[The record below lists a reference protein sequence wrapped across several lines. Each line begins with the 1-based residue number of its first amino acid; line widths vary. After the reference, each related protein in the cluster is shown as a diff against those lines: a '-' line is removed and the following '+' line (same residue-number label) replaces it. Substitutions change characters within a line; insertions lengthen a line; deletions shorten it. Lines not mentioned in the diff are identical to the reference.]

1 MKTWFKRILIGLVV
15 LVVVAVV
22 GLAIFLLTFD
32 PNAYKYKLEELV
44 QQRYQ
49 RTLTIDGEIE
59 LSLFP
64 RIGLSVQGVSLS
76 EPNSSE
82 TFASIDSTRLAV
94 AVWPLL
100 SNSFV
105 VDHVAITGFKAR
117 VVRDKQGHFN
127 FSNLVG
133 GIAPVTAAPANP
145 AEALAGAAQSAV
157 QAIANG
163 NLPQPRNNMQID
175 IAGLDLKDGQVQLQD
190 AITGMAVAVTKINA
204 NTGRVTFNQ
213 PFDVRMTA
221 RVEGGNPRVDANL
234 TGQALLTLDPSAKR
248 YAAQKLDLRMD
259 GKLPGAEAKSLA
271 MRGNLAFNG
280 QKSALDIAG
289 LEVVFQGDVT
299 DPAARATNVDASVA
313 IPKLAIDPHK
323 SQLQIE
329 KLAIRAKGGVADGP
343 FEFAV
348 DAPALNISPAS
359 ATGEALTGR
368 VRISGLDASF
378 GLNGISG
385 NAGELDIKEAKLDS
399 TSKNGERIV
408 KLNFA
413 SPLSLNLL
421 QRSGGL
427 SGLRGDVNITDPGLP
442 KGSLQIPVIGSVTAD
457 LLKDQATSKI
467 NAVLEGGKFD
477 LSADITKLSDS
488 PKVSF
493 ALLVDTL
500 DLDKLV
506 PPAAATPA
514 QPAPKQPAE
523 AKKEDGKPAQ
533 PAAAPAPAPAPA
545 PAKPADD
552 TIDLSALIGP
562 SVNGTIKVG
571 KLVVRGLKADDVG
584 AAVKLDK
591 GKLDISSLTAGLYG
605 GKLAGTLSVDAA
617 QGNQLATKMSLAGIA
632 IEPFLMD
639 LARQNVLSGTGSLA
653 LDLKTAGANAYAM
666 KSGLGGTLQL
676 RLRDGAVKGINLTQ
690 TLRELKAAFKPESQN
705 ETVASDTSKQTAFSE
720 MDADLAFTK
729 GVAAVKR
736 LNVVSPLLRV
746 TQGEPATIDFVK
758 SELDLVA
765 RARVVNPA
773 ADPEGKELIDL
784 KDVTIPVHV
793 KGPFDKPT
801 YTVLWKDAIGG
812 ILQRSLENK
821 LREAVTGKGK
831 GGAAVDKALKGL
843 LGK

>member
-44 QQRYQ
+44 QERYH

-76 EPNSSE
+76 EVNSTE
-82 TFASIDSTRLAV
+82 TFASIQSTRLAV

-105 VDHVAITGFKAR
+105 VDHVAISGFKAR
-117 VVRDKQGHFN
+117 VVRGKDGQFN

-133 GIAPVTAAPANP
+133 GTAPVVATPANP
-145 AEALAGAAQSAV
+145 AEALAGAAQTAA
-157 QAIANG
+157 QALTSG
-163 NLPQPRNNMQID
+163 TLPPSRNNMQID
-175 IAGLDLKDGQVQLQD
+175 IAGLDLKDGEVLLQD
-190 AITGMAVAVTKINA
+190 EMSGMAVALTKINA

-213 PFDVRMTA
+213 PFDVRLTA
-221 RVEGGNPRVDANL
+221 RLEGGNPRIDANL

-280 QKSALDIAG
+280 QKSALDVAG

-313 IPKLAIDPHK
+313 MPKLSIDPHK

-329 KLAIRAKGGVADGP
+329 KLAVRAKGGVADGP

-348 DAPALNISPAS
+348 DAPALNISPTQ

-385 NAGELDIKEAKLDS
+385 NATELDIKEAKLDS
-399 TSKNGERIV
+399 TSKKGERVV
-408 KLNFA
+408 KLTFA

-421 QRSGGL
+421 QRRGGL
-427 SGLRGDVNITDPGLP
+427 AGLRGDVNITDPGLP
-442 KGSLQIPVIGSVTAD
+442 KGSLQIPVIGSLNVD
-457 LLKDQATSKI
+457 LLKDTASSKI

-477 LSADITKLSDS
+477 LTADIAKLSDA
-488 PKVSF
+488 PRVNF
-493 ALLVDTL
+493 ALAVDTL

-506 PPAAATPA
+506 PPAAAAAPAKPPADGKKDENKPA
-514 QPAPKQPAE
+514 QPAP
-523 AKKEDGKPAQ
+523 
-533 PAAAPAPAPAPA
+533 AAPV
-545 PAKPADD
+545 DD
-552 TIDLSALIGP
+552 TINLSALVGP
-562 SVNGTIKVG
+562 SVNGTLKVG
-571 KLVVRGLKADDVG
+571 KLVVRGLKADDV
-584 AAVKLDK
+584 AAALKLDR

-605 GKLAGTLSVDAA
+605 GKLAGALSLDAA

-632 IEPFLMD
+632 IEPLLMD
-639 LARQNVLSGTGSLA
+639 LAQRDVLSGTGSLA
-653 LDLKTAGANAYAM
+653 LDLKTAGANSYAM
-666 KSGLGGTLQL
+666 KSGLGGTLQV

-690 TLRELKAAFKPESQN
+690 TLRELKAALKPESQD
-705 ETVASDTSKQTAFSE
+705 ETVAADTSKQTAFSE

-729 GVAAVKR
+729 GVASVKR

-746 TQGEPATIDFVK
+746 TQGEPATIDFVR

-793 KGPFDKPT
+793 KGPFDKPS
-801 YTVLWKDAIGG
+801 YTLLWKDAVAG
-812 ILQRSLENK
+812 ILKRSLENK

>member
-44 QQRYQ
+44 HERYQ

-64 RIGLSVQGVSLS
+64 RIGLYVQGVSLS
-76 EPNSSE
+76 EPNSTD
-82 TFASIDSTRLAV
+82 TFASIESTRLAV

-105 VDHVAITGFKAR
+105 VDHVAISGLKAR
-117 VVRDKQGHFN
+117 VVRDKQGQFN

-133 GIAPVTAAPANP
+133 GTQPVTDAPSNP
-145 AEALAGAAQSAV
+145 AEALVGAAQTAA
-157 QAIANG
+157 QAITSG
-163 NLPQPRNNMQID
+163 NLPPTRNNMQID
-175 IAGLDLKDGQVQLQD
+175 IAGLDLKDGEVQLQD
-190 AITGMAVAVTKINA
+190 EITGMAVAVTRINA

-221 RVEGGNPRVDANL
+221 RVEGGYPRVDANL

-248 YAAQKLDLRMD
+248 YAAQRLDLRMD
-259 GKLPGAEAKSLA
+259 GKLPGAEAKSLV

-280 QKSALDIAG
+280 QKSALDVAG
-289 LEVVFQGDVT
+289 LELLFQGDVT
-299 DPAARATNVDASVA
+299 EPSAKATNVEASVA

-329 KLAIRAKGGVADGP
+329 KLAVRAKGGVADGP
-343 FEFAV
+343 FELAV

-399 TSKNGERIV
+399 TSKKGERVV

-421 QRSGGL
+421 MRSGAM
-427 SGLRGDVNITDPGLP
+427 SALRGDVNITDPGLP
-442 KGSLQIPVIGSVTAD
+442 KGSLQIPVIGSLTVD

-477 LSADITKLSDS
+477 LSADITKLTDT
-488 PKVSF
+488 PQMKF
-493 ALLVDTL
+493 ALVVDTL

-506 PPAAATPA
+506 PPVVAAPPKPPA
-514 QPAPKQPAE
+514 
-523 AKKEDGKPAQ
+523 DGKKDDSK
-533 PAAAPAPAPAPA
+533 PAPAPAPA
-545 PAKPADD
+545 APVDD
-552 TIDLSALIGP
+552 SINLSALVGP
-562 SVNGTIKVG
+562 SVNGTLKVG
-571 KLVVRGLKADDVG
+571 KLVVRGLKADEVS

-591 GKLDISSLTAGLYG
+591 GKLDISDLAAGLYG
-605 GKLAGTLSVDAA
+605 GKLAGALSVDAA
-617 QGNQLATKMSLAGIA
+617 QGNQIATKMTLAGIA
-632 IEPFLMD
+632 IEPLLVD
-639 LARQNVLSGTGSLA
+639 LAKRNVLSGTGNLT
-653 LDLKTAGANAYAM
+653 LDLKTGGANVYAM

-676 RLRDGAVKGINLTQ
+676 KLRDGAVKGIDLTQ
-690 TLRELKAAFKPESQN
+690 TLRDLKARFSPDAQN
-705 ETVASDTSKQTAFSE
+705 ETVAADTGKQTQFSE
-720 MDADLAFTK
+720 LDADFAIAK
-729 GVAAVKR
+729 GIATVKR
-736 LNVVSPLLRV
+736 LNFVSPLLRV
-746 TQGEPATIDFVK
+746 TQGDPASIDFVK

-765 RARVVNPA
+765 RARVINPA
-773 ADPEGKELIDL
+773 ANPDGKELIDL
-784 KDVTIPVHV
+784 KDVTIPVHF
-793 KGPFDKPT
+793 KGPFDNPS
-801 YTVLWKDAIGG
+801 YTLLWKDAIGG
-812 ILQRSLENK
+812 ILKRSLENK
-821 LREAVTGKGK
+821 LKEAVSGKGK
-831 GGAAVDKALKGL
+831 SGAAVDKALKGL

>member
-44 QQRYQ
+44 QERYH

-76 EPNSSE
+76 EVNSTE
-82 TFASIDSTRLAV
+82 TFASIESTRLAV

-105 VDHVAITGFKAR
+105 VDHVAISGFKAR
-117 VVRDKQGHFN
+117 VVRGKDGQFN
-127 FSNLVG
+127 FRNLVG
-133 GIAPVTAAPANP
+133 GTAPVVATPANP
-145 AEALAGAAQSAV
+145 AEALAGAAQTAA
-157 QAIANG
+157 QALTSG
-163 NLPQPRNNMQID
+163 TLPPSRNNMQID
-175 IAGLDLKDGQVQLQD
+175 IAGLDLKDGEVLLQD
-190 AITGMAVAVTKINA
+190 EMSGMAVAVTKINA

-213 PFDVRMTA
+213 PFDVRLTA
-221 RVEGGNPRVDANL
+221 RLEGGNPRIDANL
-234 TGQALLTLDPSAKR
+234 TGQALLTLDPSAQR

-280 QKSALDIAG
+280 QKSALDVAG
-289 LEVVFQGDVT
+289 LEVVFQGDIT

-313 IPKLAIDPHK
+313 MPKLSIDPHK

-329 KLAIRAKGGVADGP
+329 KLAVRAKGGVADGP

-348 DAPALNISPAS
+348 DAPALNISPAQ

-368 VRISGLDASF
+368 VRLSGLDASF

-385 NAGELDIKEAKLDS
+385 NATELDIKEAKLDS
-399 TSKNGERIV
+399 TSKKGERVV
-408 KLNFA
+408 KLTFA

-421 QRSGGL
+421 QRQGGL

-442 KGSLQIPVIGSVTAD
+442 KGNLQIPVIGSLNVD
-457 LLKDQATSKI
+457 LLKDTANSKI

-477 LSADITKLSDS
+477 LTADIAKLSDA
-488 PKVSF
+488 PQVNF
-493 ALLVDTL
+493 ALAVDTL

-506 PPAAATPA
+506 PPAAAAAAPAKPPADGKKDDSKPA
-514 QPAPKQPAE
+514 QPAP
-523 AKKEDGKPAQ
+523 
-533 PAAAPAPAPAPA
+533 AAPV
-545 PAKPADD
+545 DD
-552 TIDLSALIGP
+552 TINLSALVGP
-562 SVNGTIKVG
+562 SVNGTLKVG
-571 KLVVRGLKADDVG
+571 KLVVRGLKADDV
-584 AAVKLDK
+584 AAALKLDR

-605 GKLAGTLSVDAA
+605 GKLAGALSLDAA

-632 IEPFLMD
+632 IEPLLMD
-639 LARQNVLSGTGSLA
+639 LAQRNVLSGTGSLA
-653 LDLKTAGANAYAM
+653 LDLKTAGANPYAM

-676 RLRDGAVKGINLTQ
+676 RLRDGAVKGINLAQ
-690 TLRELKAAFKPESQN
+690 TLRELKAALKPESQD
-705 ETVASDTSKQTAFSE
+705 ETVAADTSKQTAFSE
-720 MDADLAFTK
+720 MEADLAFTK
-729 GVAAVKR
+729 GVASVKR

-746 TQGEPATIDFVK
+746 TQGEPAIIDFVK

-793 KGPFDKPT
+793 KGPFDKPS
-801 YTVLWKDAIGG
+801 YTLLWKDAVAG
-812 ILQRSLENK
+812 ILKRSLENK

>member
-44 QQRYQ
+44 QERYQ

-64 RIGLSVQGVSLS
+64 RIGLYVQGVSLS
-76 EPNSSE
+76 EPNSTD
-82 TFASIDSTRLAV
+82 TFASIESTRLAV

-105 VDHVAITGFKAR
+105 VDHVAISGLKAR
-117 VVRDKQGHFN
+117 VVRDKQGQFN

-133 GIAPVTAAPANP
+133 GAQPVTDAPANP
-145 AEALAGAAQSAV
+145 AEALVGAAQTAA
-157 QAIANG
+157 QAITSGAM
-163 NLPQPRNNMQID
+163 PPSRNNMQID
-175 IAGLDLKDGQVQLQD
+175 IAGLDLKDGEVQLQD
-190 AITGMAVAVTKINA
+190 AMTGMAVAVTRINA

-213 PFDVRMTA
+213 PFDVRLTA

-271 MRGNLAFNG
+271 VRGNLAFNG
-280 QKSALDIAG
+280 RKSALDVAG
-289 LEVVFQGDVT
+289 LELVFQGDVT

-329 KLAIRAKGGVADGP
+329 KLAVRAKGGVADGP
-343 FEFAV
+343 FELAV

-399 TSKNGERIV
+399 TSKNGERVV

-421 QRSGGL
+421 ERRGGL

-442 KGSLQIPVIGSVTAD
+442 KGSLQIPVIGSLSVD

-477 LSADITKLSDS
+477 LSADITKLSGS
-488 PKVSF
+488 PLVKF
-493 ALLVDTL
+493 ALAVDTL

-506 PPAAATPA
+506 PPVTAAPPKPPADGKKDESKPA
-514 QPAPKQPAE
+514 QPAP
-523 AKKEDGKPAQ
+523 
-533 PAAAPAPAPAPA
+533 AAPP
-545 PAKPADD
+545 DD
-552 TIDLSALIGP
+552 TINLSALVGP
-562 SVNGTIKVG
+562 SVDGTLKVG
-571 KLVVRGLKADDVG
+571 KLVVRGLKADEVS

-591 GKLDISSLTAGLYG
+591 GKLEISSLTAGLYG
-605 GKLAGTLSVDAA
+605 GKLAGALSVDAA
-617 QGNQLATKMSLAGIA
+617 QGNQVATKMSLAGIA
-632 IEPFLMD
+632 IEPLLVD
-639 LARQNVLSGTGSLA
+639 LAQQNVLSGTGSLA

-666 KSGLGGTLQL
+666 KSGLGGTMQL
-676 RLRDGAVKGINLTQ
+676 RLRDGAVKGIDLTQ
-690 TLRELKAAFKPESQN
+690 TLRDLKATFSPESQN
-705 ETVASDTSKQTAFSE
+705 ETVAADTSKRTEFSE
-720 MDADLAFTK
+720 LDADLAIAK
-729 GVAAVKR
+729 GVATVKR
-736 LNVVSPLLRV
+736 LNFVSPLLRV
-746 TQGEPATIDFVK
+746 TQGDPATIDFVK

-773 ADPEGKELIDL
+773 ADPAGKELIDL
-784 KDVTIPVHV
+784 KDVTIPVHL
-793 KGPFDKPT
+793 KGPFEKPT
-801 YTVLWKDAIGG
+801 YTLLWKDAIGG
-812 ILQRSLENK
+812 ILKRSLENK
-821 LREAVTGKGK
+821 LKEAVSGKGK
-831 GGAAVDKALKGL
+831 SGAAVDKALKGL

>member
-44 QQRYQ
+44 QERYQ

-76 EPNSSE
+76 EPNSTD
-82 TFASIDSTRLAV
+82 TFASIESTRLAV

-105 VDHVAITGFKAR
+105 VDHVAISGLKAR
-117 VVRDKQGHFN
+117 VVRDKQGQFN

-133 GIAPVTAAPANP
+133 GTPPVTDAPGNP
-145 AEALAGAAQSAV
+145 AEALVGAAQTAA
-157 QAIANG
+157 QAITG
-163 NLPQPRNNMQID
+163 GPLPTSRNNMQID
-175 IAGLDLKDGQVQLQD
+175 IAGLDLKDGEVQMQD
-190 AITGMAVAVTKINA
+190 AITGMAVAVTRINA

-213 PFDVRMTA
+213 PFDVRMSA
-221 RVEGGNPRVDANL
+221 RVEGGYPRVDANL

-259 GKLPGAEAKSLA
+259 GKLPGAEAKSLV

-280 QKSALDIAG
+280 QKSALDVAS
-289 LEVVFQGDVT
+289 LELLFQGDVT
-299 DPAARATNVDASVA
+299 EPSAKATNVEASVA

-329 KLAIRAKGGVADGP
+329 KLAVRAKGGVADGP
-343 FEFAV
+343 FELAV

-399 TSKNGERIV
+399 TSKKGERVV

-421 QRSGGL
+421 MRSGAM
-427 SGLRGDVNITDPGLP
+427 SALRGDVNITDPGLP
-442 KGSLQIPVIGSVTAD
+442 KGSLQIPVIGSLTVD

-477 LSADITKLSDS
+477 LSADITKLSDT
-488 PKVSF
+488 PQMKF
-493 ALLVDTL
+493 ALAVDTL

-506 PPAAATPA
+506 PPVLAAPPKPPA
-514 QPAPKQPAE
+514 
-523 AKKEDGKPAQ
+523 DGKKDDSK
-533 PAAAPAPAPAPA
+533 PAPAPAPA
-545 PAKPADD
+545 APPDD
-552 TIDLSALIGP
+552 TINLSALVGP
-562 SVNGTIKVG
+562 SVNGTLKVG
-571 KLVVRGLKADDVG
+571 KLVVRGLKADEVS

-591 GKLDISSLTAGLYG
+591 GKLDISNLAAGLYG
-605 GKLAGTLSVDAA
+605 GKLAGALSVDAA
-617 QGNQLATKMSLAGIA
+617 QGNQIATKMTLADIA
-632 IEPFLMD
+632 IEPLLMD
-639 LARQNVLSGTGSLA
+639 LAKRNVLSGTGNLM
-653 LDLKTAGANAYAM
+653 LDLKTGGANVYAM
-666 KSGLGGTLQL
+666 KSGLAGALQV
-676 RLRDGAVKGINLTQ
+676 RLRDGAVKGIDLTQ
-690 TLRELKAAFKPESQN
+690 TLRDLKARFSPDAQN
-705 ETVASDTSKQTAFSE
+705 ETVAADTSKQTQFSE
-720 MDADLAFTK
+720 MDADLAIAK
-729 GVAAVKR
+729 GVATVKR
-736 LNVVSPLLRV
+736 LSFVSPLLRV
-746 TQGEPATIDFVK
+746 TQGDPATIDFVK

-765 RARVVNPA
+765 RARVINPA
-773 ADPEGKELIDL
+773 ANPDGKELIDL
-784 KDVTIPVHV
+784 KDVTIPVHF
-793 KGPFDKPT
+793 KGPFDNPS
-801 YTVLWKDAIGG
+801 YTLLWKDAIGG
-812 ILQRSLENK
+812 ILKRSLENK
-821 LREAVTGKGK
+821 LKEAVSGKGK
-831 GGAAVDKALKGL
+831 SGAAVDKALKGL

>member
-44 QQRYQ
+44 QERYH

-76 EPNSSE
+76 EPNSPD
-82 TFASIDSTRLAV
+82 TFASIESTRLAV

-105 VDHVAITGFKAR
+105 VDHVAISGLKAR
-117 VVRDKQGHFN
+117 VVRDKDGQFN

-133 GIAPVTAAPANP
+133 GTPGVTATPSNP
-145 AEALAGAAQSAV
+145 AEALVGAAQTAAQVITS
-157 QAIANG
+157 G
-163 NLPQPRNNMQID
+163 TLPATRNNMQID
-175 IAGLDLKDGQVQLQD
+175 IAGLDLKDGEVLLQD
-190 AITGMAVAVTKINA
+190 AISGMAVAVTKINA

-248 YAAQKLDLRMD
+248 YAAQKLDLRLD

-280 QKSALDIAG
+280 QKSSLDIAG
-289 LEVVFQGDVT
+289 LEVVFQGDIT
-299 DPAARATNVDASVA
+299 DPAARATNVEASVA
-313 IPKLAIDPHK
+313 MPKLAIDPHK

-329 KLAIRAKGGVADGP
+329 KLAVRAKGGSDDGP
-343 FEFAV
+343 FEVAV
-348 DAPALNISPAS
+348 DAPALNISPTS

-368 VRISGLDASF
+368 VRLSGLDASF

-385 NAGELDIKEAKLDS
+385 NAAELDIKEAKVDS
-399 TSKNGERIV
+399 TSKNGERVV

-413 SPLSLNLL
+413 SPLTLNLW
-421 QRSGGL
+421 QRTGGL
-427 SGLRGDVNITDPGLP
+427 SALRGDVNITDPGLP
-442 KGSLQIPVIGSVTAD
+442 KGSLQIPVIGSVNVD
-457 LLKDQATSKI
+457 LLKDQASSKI

-477 LSADITKLSDS
+477 LSADITKLSET
-488 PKVSF
+488 PMVKF
-493 ALLVDTL
+493 ALVVDTL
-500 DLDKLV
+500 DLDKLA
-506 PPAAATPA
+506 PPVVA
-514 QPAPKQPAE
+514 
-523 AKKEDGKPAQ
+523 
-533 PAAAPAPAPAPA
+533 A
-545 PAKPADD
+545 PAKPPADGKKDESKPATPAAPAAPVDD
-552 TIDLSALIGP
+552 TIDLSALVGP
-562 SVNGTIKVG
+562 SVNGTLKVG
-571 KLVVRGLKADDVG
+571 KLVVRGLKADEVS
-584 AAVKLDK
+584 AVVKLDK
-591 GKLDISSLTAGLYG
+591 GKLEISSLTAGLYG
-605 GKLAGTLSVDAA
+605 GKLAGALSVDAA

-632 IEPFLMD
+632 IEPLLMD
-639 LARQNVLSGTGSLA
+639 LVKRNMLSGTGSLA
-653 LDLKTAGANAYAM
+653 LDLKTAGANVYAM
-666 KSGLGGTLQL
+666 KNALGGSLQV
-676 RLRDGAVKGINLTQ
+676 RLRDGAVKGIDLTQ

-705 ETVASDTSKQTAFSE
+705 ETVPANGSKQTEFSE

-736 LNVVSPLLRV
+736 LNIVSPLLRV
-746 TQGEPATIDFVK
+746 TQGDPASIDFVK
-758 SELDLVA
+758 SELNLVA

-773 ADPEGKELIDL
+773 AAPEGQELIDL

-793 KGPFDKPT
+793 QGPFDKPT

-812 ILQRSLENK
+812 ILKRSLENK

-831 GGAAVDKALKGL
+831 NGAVVDQALKGL

>member
-44 QQRYQ
+44 QERYQ

-76 EPNSSE
+76 EPNSTD
-82 TFASIDSTRLAV
+82 TFASIESTRLAV

-105 VDHVAITGFKAR
+105 VDHVAISGLKAR
-117 VVRDKQGHFN
+117 VVRDKQGQFN

-133 GIAPVTAAPANP
+133 GTPPVTDAPGNP
-145 AEALAGAAQSAV
+145 AEALVGAAQTAA
-157 QAIANG
+157 QAITG
-163 NLPQPRNNMQID
+163 GPVPTPRNNMQID
-175 IAGLDLKDGQVQLQD
+175 IAGLDLKDGEVQMQD
-190 AITGMAVAVTKINA
+190 AITGMAVAVTRINA

-213 PFDVRMTA
+213 PFDVRMSA
-221 RVEGGNPRVDANL
+221 RVEGGYPRVDANL

-259 GKLPGAEAKSLA
+259 GKLPGAEAKSLV

-280 QKSALDIAG
+280 QKSALDVAG
-289 LEVVFQGDVT
+289 LELLFQGDVT
-299 DPAARATNVDASVA
+299 EPSVKATNVEASVA

-329 KLAIRAKGGVADGP
+329 KLAVRAKGGVADGP
-343 FEFAV
+343 FELAV

-399 TSKNGERIV
+399 TSKKGERVV

-421 QRSGGL
+421 MRSGAM
-427 SGLRGDVNITDPGLP
+427 SALRGDVNITDPGLP
-442 KGSLQIPVIGSVTAD
+442 KGSLQIPVIGSLTVD

-477 LSADITKLSDS
+477 LSADITKLSDT
-488 PKVSF
+488 PQMKF
-493 ALLVDTL
+493 ALVVDTL

-506 PPAAATPA
+506 PPVLAAPPKPPA
-514 QPAPKQPAE
+514 
-523 AKKEDGKPAQ
+523 DGKKDDSK
-533 PAAAPAPAPAPA
+533 PAPAPAPA
-545 PAKPADD
+545 APPDD
-552 TIDLSALIGP
+552 TINLSALVGP
-562 SVNGTIKVG
+562 SVNGTLKVG
-571 KLVVRGLKADDVG
+571 KLVVRGLKADEVS

-591 GKLDISSLTAGLYG
+591 GKLDISNLAAGLYG
-605 GKLAGTLSVDAA
+605 GKLAGALSVDAA
-617 QGNQLATKMSLAGIA
+617 QGNQIATKMTLADIA
-632 IEPFLMD
+632 IEPLLMD
-639 LARQNVLSGTGSLA
+639 LAKRNVLSGTGNLM
-653 LDLKTAGANAYAM
+653 LDLKTGGANVYAM
-666 KSGLGGTLQL
+666 KSGLAGALQV
-676 RLRDGAVKGINLTQ
+676 RLRDGAVKGIDLTQ
-690 TLRELKAAFKPESQN
+690 TLRDLKARFSPDAQN
-705 ETVASDTSKQTAFSE
+705 ETVAADTSKQTQFSE
-720 MDADLAFTK
+720 MDADLAIAK
-729 GVAAVKR
+729 GVATVKR
-736 LNVVSPLLRV
+736 LSFVSPLLRV
-746 TQGEPATIDFVK
+746 TQGDPATIDFVK

-765 RARVVNPA
+765 RARVINPA
-773 ADPEGKELIDL
+773 ANPDGKELIDL
-784 KDVTIPVHV
+784 KDVTIPVHF
-793 KGPFDKPT
+793 KGSFDNPS
-801 YTVLWKDAIGG
+801 YTLLWKDAIGG
-812 ILQRSLENK
+812 ILKRSLENK
-821 LREAVTGKGK
+821 LKEAVSGKGK
-831 GGAAVDKALKGL
+831 SGAAVDKALKGL

>member
-44 QQRYQ
+44 QERYQ

-64 RIGLSVQGVSLS
+64 RIGLYVQGVSLS
-76 EPNSSE
+76 EPNSTD
-82 TFASIDSTRLAV
+82 TFASIESTRLAV

-105 VDHVAITGFKAR
+105 VDHVAISGLKAR
-117 VVRDKQGHFN
+117 VVRDKQGQFN

-133 GIAPVTAAPANP
+133 GTQPVTDAPSNP
-145 AEALAGAAQSAV
+145 AEALVGAAQTAA
-157 QAIANG
+157 QAITSG
-163 NLPQPRNNMQID
+163 NMPPSRNNMQID
-175 IAGLDLKDGQVQLQD
+175 IAGLDLKDGEVQMQD
-190 AITGMAVAVTKINA
+190 AITGMAVAVTRINA

-221 RVEGGNPRVDANL
+221 RVEGGYPRVDANL

-248 YAAQKLDLRMD
+248 YAAQRLDLRMD
-259 GKLPGAEAKSLA
+259 GKLPGAEAKSLV

-280 QKSALDIAG
+280 QKSALDVGG
-289 LEVVFQGDVT
+289 LELLFQGDVT
-299 DPAARATNVDASVA
+299 EPSAKATNVEASVA

-329 KLAIRAKGGVADGP
+329 KLAVRAKGGVADGP
-343 FEFAV
+343 FELAV

-399 TSKNGERIV
+399 TSKKGERVV

-421 QRSGGL
+421 MRSGAM
-427 SGLRGDVNITDPGLP
+427 SALRGDVNITDPGLP
-442 KGSLQIPVIGSVTAD
+442 KGSLQIPVIGSLTVD

-477 LSADITKLSDS
+477 LSADITKLSEA
-488 PKVSF
+488 PQMKF
-493 ALLVDTL
+493 ALAVDTL

-506 PPAAATPA
+506 PPVVAAPPKPPA
-514 QPAPKQPAE
+514 
-523 AKKEDGKPAQ
+523 DGKKDDSK
-533 PAAAPAPAPAPA
+533 PAPAPAPA
-545 PAKPADD
+545 APVDD
-552 TIDLSALIGP
+552 TINLSALVGP
-562 SVNGTIKVG
+562 SVNGTLKVG
-571 KLVVRGLKADDVG
+571 KLVVRGLKADEVS

-591 GKLDISSLTAGLYG
+591 GKLDISDLAAGLYG
-605 GKLAGTLSVDAA
+605 GKLAGALSVDAA
-617 QGNQLATKMSLAGIA
+617 QGNQIATKMTLAGIA
-632 IEPFLMD
+632 IEPLLVD
-639 LARQNVLSGTGSLA
+639 LAKRNVLSGTGNLT
-653 LDLKTAGANAYAM
+653 LDLKTGGANVYAM

-676 RLRDGAVKGINLTQ
+676 KLRDGAVKGIDLTQ
-690 TLRELKAAFKPESQN
+690 TLRDLKARFSPDAQN
-705 ETVASDTSKQTAFSE
+705 ETVHADTAKQTQFSE
-720 MDADLAFTK
+720 LDADFAIAK
-729 GVAAVKR
+729 GIATVKR
-736 LNVVSPLLRV
+736 LNFVSPLLRV
-746 TQGEPATIDFVK
+746 TQGDPATIDFVK

-765 RARVVNPA
+765 RARVINPA
-773 ADPEGKELIDL
+773 ANPDGKELIDL
-784 KDVTIPVHV
+784 KDVTIPVHF
-793 KGPFDKPT
+793 KGPLDNPS
-801 YTVLWKDAIGG
+801 YTLLWKDAIGG
-812 ILQRSLENK
+812 ILKRSLENK

-831 GGAAVDKALKGL
+831 SGAAVDKALKGL

>member
-44 QQRYQ
+44 QERYH

-76 EPNSSE
+76 EPNSPD
-82 TFASIDSTRLAV
+82 TFASIESTRLAV

-105 VDHVAITGFKAR
+105 VDHVAISGLKAR
-117 VVRDKQGHFN
+117 VVRDKDGQFN

-133 GIAPVTAAPANP
+133 GASTTTAAPASP
-145 AEALAGAAQSAV
+145 AEALVGAAQTAA
-157 QAIANG
+157 QAITSG
-163 NLPQPRNNMQID
+163 TLPASRNNMQID
-175 IAGLDLKDGQVQLQD
+175 IAGLDLKDGEVQLQD
-190 AITGMAVAVTKINA
+190 AISGMAVAVTKINA

-213 PFDVRMTA
+213 PFDVRLTA

-271 MRGNLAFNG
+271 VRGNLAFNG
-280 QKSALDIAG
+280 QKSALDVAG
-289 LEVVFQGDVT
+289 LEVVFQGDIT
-299 DPAARATNVDASVA
+299 DPAARATGVEASVA
-313 IPKLAIDPHK
+313 MPKLSIDPHK

-329 KLAIRAKGGVADGP
+329 KLAVRAKGGSADGP

-348 DAPALNISPAS
+348 DAPALNISPTS

-385 NAGELDIKEAKLDS
+385 NAVELDIKEAKLDS
-399 TSKNGERIV
+399 TSKNGDRVV

-427 SGLRGDVNITDPGLP
+427 SALRGDVNITDPGLP
-442 KGSLQIPVIGSVTAD
+442 KGSLQIPVIGSLNAD
-457 LLKDQATSKI
+457 LLKDQASSKI

-477 LSADITKLSDS
+477 LSADITKLSQT
-488 PKVSF
+488 PIVKF
-493 ALLVDTL
+493 ALAVDTL

-506 PPAAATPA
+506 PPI
-514 QPAPKQPAE
+514 
-523 AKKEDGKPAQ
+523 
-533 PAAAPAPAPAPA
+533 AAAPAKPPADGKKDDSKPAAPPAPAA
-545 PAKPADD
+545 PVDD
-552 TIDLSALIGP
+552 TIDLSALVGP
-562 SVNGTIKVG
+562 SVNGTLKVG
-571 KLVVRGLKADDVG
+571 KLVVRGLKADEV
-584 AAVKLDK
+584 AAVVKLDK
-591 GKLDISSLTAGLYG
+591 GKLEISSLTAGLYG
-605 GKLAGTLSVDAA
+605 GKLAGALSVDAA
-617 QGNQLATKMSLAGIA
+617 QGNQVASKMSLAGIA
-632 IEPFLMD
+632 IEPLLMD
-639 LARQNVLSGTGSLA
+639 LANRNVLSGTGSLA

-666 KSGLGGTLQL
+666 KSGLGGTLQV

-690 TLRELKAAFKPESQN
+690 TLRELKAAFKPESQD
-705 ETVASDTSKQTAFSE
+705 ETVPADTSKQTEFSE

-736 LNVVSPLLRV
+736 LNIVSPLLRV
-746 TQGEPATIDFVK
+746 TQGDPANIDFVK
-758 SELDLVA
+758 SELDLVV

-773 ADPEGKELIDL
+773 ANPDGQELIDL
-784 KDVTIPVHV
+784 KDVTIPVQV

-801 YTVLWKDAIGG
+801 YTLLWKDAIGG
-812 ILQRSLENK
+812 ILKRSLENK
-821 LREAVTGKGK
+821 LRDAVTGKG
-831 GGAAVDKALKGL
+831 GNGAAVDKALKGL

>member
-44 QQRYQ
+44 QERYH

-76 EPNSSE
+76 EANSTE
-82 TFASIDSTRLAV
+82 NFASIESTRLAV

-105 VDHVAITGFKAR
+105 VDHVAISGFKAR
-117 VVRDKQGHFN
+117 VVRGKDGQFN

-133 GIAPVTAAPANP
+133 GTAPVVATPANP
-145 AEALAGAAQSAV
+145 AEAIAGAAQTAA
-157 QAIANG
+157 QALTNG
-163 NLPQPRNNMQID
+163 TSPAARNNMQID
-175 IAGLDLKDGQVQLQD
+175 IAGLDLKDGEVLLQD
-190 AITGMAVAVTKINA
+190 EMSGMAVAVTKINA

-213 PFDVRMTA
+213 PFDVRLTA
-221 RVEGGNPRVDANL
+221 RVEGGNPRIDANL

-280 QKSALDIAG
+280 QKSALDVAG
-289 LEVVFQGDVT
+289 LELVFQGDIT
-299 DPAARATNVDASVA
+299 DPAARATGVEASVA
-313 IPKLAIDPHK
+313 MPKLSIDPHK

-329 KLAIRAKGGVADGP
+329 KLAVRAKGGVADGP

-348 DAPALNISPAS
+348 DAPALNISPTQ

-385 NAGELDIKEAKLDS
+385 NAAELDIKEAKLDS
-399 TSKNGERIV
+399 TSRKGDRIV
-408 KLNFA
+408 KLTFA

-421 QRSGGL
+421 QRKGGL
-427 SGLRGDVNITDPGLP
+427 SGLRGDVNITDPSLP
-442 KGSLQIPVIGSVTAD
+442 KGSLQIPVIGSLNVD
-457 LLKDQATSKI
+457 LLKDQANSKI

-477 LSADITKLSDS
+477 LSADIIKLSDA
-488 PKVSF
+488 PQVNF
-493 ALLVDTL
+493 ALAVDTL

-506 PPAAATPA
+506 PPV
-514 QPAPKQPAE
+514 
-523 AKKEDGKPAQ
+523 
-533 PAAAPAPAPAPA
+533 AAAPAKPPADGKKDENKPAQPA

-552 TIDLSALIGP
+552 SINLSALVGP
-562 SVNGTIKVG
+562 SVNGTLKVG
-571 KLVVRGLKADDVG
+571 KLVVRGLKADDVA
-584 AAVKLDK
+584 AAVKLDR

-605 GKLAGTLSVDAA
+605 GKLAGALSVDAA

-632 IEPFLMD
+632 IEPLLMD
-639 LARQNVLSGTGSLA
+639 LAQKNVLSGTGSLA
-653 LDLKTAGANAYAM
+653 LDLKTGGANGYAM
-666 KSGLGGTLQL
+666 KSNLGGTLQV

-690 TLRELKAAFKPESQN
+690 TLRELRAALKPESQD
-705 ETVASDTSKQTAFSE
+705 ETVAADTSKQTAFSE
-720 MDADLAFTK
+720 MEADLAFTK
-729 GVAAVKR
+729 GVASVKR

-758 SELDLVA
+758 EELDLVA

-801 YTVLWKDAIGG
+801 YTLLWKDAIGG
-812 ILQRSLENK
+812 ILKRSLENK

>member
-44 QQRYQ
+44 QERYH

-76 EPNSSE
+76 EPNSSD
-82 TFASIDSTRLAV
+82 TFASIESTRLAV

-105 VDHVAITGFKAR
+105 VDHVAISGLKAR
-117 VVRDKQGHFN
+117 VVRGKDGQFN

-133 GIAPVTAAPANP
+133 GASTVTTAPSNP
-145 AEALAGAAQSAV
+145 AEALVGAAQTAA
-157 QAIANG
+157 QAITSG
-163 NLPQPRNNMQID
+163 TMPPSRNNMQID
-175 IAGLDLKDGQVQLQD
+175 IAGLDLKDGEVQLQD
-190 AITGMAVAVTKINA
+190 EISGMAVAVTKINA

-213 PFDVRMTA
+213 PFDVRLTA

-271 MRGNLAFNG
+271 VRGNLAFNG
-280 QKSALDIAG
+280 QKSALDVAG
-289 LEVVFQGDVT
+289 LEVVFQGDIT
-299 DPAARATNVDASVA
+299 DPAARATNVEASVA
-313 IPKLAIDPHK
+313 MPKLAIDPHK

-329 KLAIRAKGGVADGP
+329 KLAVRAKGGSADGP

-348 DAPALNISPAS
+348 DAPALNISPTS

-385 NAGELDIKEAKLDS
+385 NAAELDIKEAKLDS
-399 TSKNGERIV
+399 TSKNGDRVV

-413 SPLSLNLL
+413 SPLTLNLL

-427 SGLRGDVNITDPGLP
+427 SALRGDVNITDPGLP
-442 KGSLQIPVIGSVTAD
+442 KGSLQIPVIGSLNAD
-457 LLKDQATSKI
+457 LLKDQASSKI

-477 LSADITKLSDS
+477 LSADITKLSQT
-488 PKVSF
+488 PAVKF
-493 ALLVDTL
+493 ALVVDTL

-506 PPAAATPA
+506 PPVVAAPPKPPA
-514 QPAPKQPAE
+514 
-523 AKKEDGKPAQ
+523 DGKKDDSK
-533 PAAAPAPAPAPA
+533 PAAPPAPAAPV
-545 PAKPADD
+545 DD
-552 TIDLSALIGP
+552 TIDLSALVGP
-562 SVNGTIKVG
+562 SVNGTLKVG
-571 KLVVRGLKADDVG
+571 KLVVRGLKADEV
-584 AAVKLDK
+584 AAVVKLDK
-591 GKLDISSLTAGLYG
+591 GKLEISSLTAGLYG
-605 GKLAGTLSVDAA
+605 GKLAGALSVDAA
-617 QGNQLATKMSLAGIA
+617 QGNQLASKMSLAGIA
-632 IEPFLMD
+632 IEPLLMD
-639 LARQNVLSGTGSLA
+639 LANRNVLSGTGSLA

-666 KSGLGGTLQL
+666 KSALGGTLQV

-690 TLRELKAAFKPESQN
+690 TLRELKAAFKPESQD
-705 ETVASDTSKQTAFSE
+705 ETVPADTSKQTEFSE

-736 LNVVSPLLRV
+736 LNIVSPLLRV
-746 TQGEPATIDFVK
+746 TQGEPANIDFVK

-773 ADPEGKELIDL
+773 ANPEGQELIDL

-801 YTVLWKDAIGG
+801 YTLLWKDAIGA
-812 ILQRSLENK
+812 ILKRSLENK
-821 LREAVTGKGK
+821 LRDAVSGKNGN
-831 GGAAVDKALKGL
+831 GNGAAVDKALKGL

>member
-44 QQRYQ
+44 QERYH

-76 EPNSSE
+76 EVNSTE
-82 TFASIDSTRLAV
+82 TFASIESTRLAV

-105 VDHVAITGFKAR
+105 VDHVAISGFKAR
-117 VVRDKQGHFN
+117 VVRNKDGQFN

-133 GIAPVTAAPANP
+133 GTAPVVATPANP
-145 AEALAGAAQSAV
+145 AEALAGAAQTAA
-157 QAIANG
+157 QALTSG
-163 NLPQPRNNMQID
+163 TLPPSRNNMQID
-175 IAGLDLKDGQVQLQD
+175 IAGLDLKDGEVLLQD
-190 AITGMAVAVTKINA
+190 EMSGMAVAVTKINA

-213 PFDVRMTA
+213 PFDVRLTA
-221 RVEGGNPRVDANL
+221 RLEGGNPRIDANL

-280 QKSALDIAG
+280 QKSALDVAG

-313 IPKLAIDPHK
+313 MPKLSIDPHK

-329 KLAIRAKGGVADGP
+329 KLAVRAKGGVADGP

-348 DAPALNISPAS
+348 DAPALNISPTQ

-385 NAGELDIKEAKLDS
+385 NATELDIKEAKLDS
-399 TSKNGERIV
+399 TSKKGDRVV
-408 KLNFA
+408 KLTFA

-421 QRSGGL
+421 QRQGGL

-442 KGSLQIPVIGSVTAD
+442 KGSLQIPVIGSLNVD
-457 LLKDQATSKI
+457 LLKDTASSKI

-477 LSADITKLSDS
+477 LSADIAKLSDA
-488 PKVSF
+488 PQVNF
-493 ALLVDTL
+493 ALAVDTL

-506 PPAAATPA
+506 PPAVA
-514 QPAPKQPAE
+514 
-523 AKKEDGKPAQ
+523 
-533 PAAAPAPAPAPA
+533 AAAPAKPPADGKKDENKPVPPAPAA
-545 PAKPADD
+545 PADD
-552 TIDLSALIGP
+552 SINLSALVGP
-562 SVNGTIKVG
+562 SVNGTLKVG
-571 KLVVRGLKADDVG
+571 KLVVRGLKADDVA
-584 AAVKLDK
+584 AAVKLDR

-605 GKLAGTLSVDAA
+605 GKLAGALSVDAA
-617 QGNQLATKMSLAGIA
+617 QGNQLATKMSLAGIS
-632 IEPFLMD
+632 IEPLLMD
-639 LARQNVLSGTGSLA
+639 LAQRNVLSGTGSLA

-666 KSGLGGTLQL
+666 KSGLGGTLQV

-690 TLRELKAAFKPESQN
+690 TLRELKAALKPEAQD
-705 ETVASDTSKQTAFSE
+705 ETVAADTSKQTAFSE

-729 GVAAVKR
+729 GVASVKR

-793 KGPFDKPT
+793 RGPFEKPS
-801 YTVLWKDAIGG
+801 YTLLWKDAIAG
-812 ILQRSLENK
+812 ILKRSLENK

>member
-44 QQRYQ
+44 QERYH
-49 RTLTIDGEIE
+49 RTLTIDGAIE

-76 EPNSSE
+76 EVNSTD
-82 TFASIDSTRLAV
+82 TFASIESTRLAV

-105 VDHVAITGFKAR
+105 VDHVAISGFKAR
-117 VVRDKQGHFN
+117 VVRNKDGQFN

-133 GIAPVTAAPANP
+133 GTAPVVATPANP
-145 AEALAGAAQSAV
+145 AEALAGAAQTAA
-157 QAIANG
+157 QALTSG
-163 NLPQPRNNMQID
+163 TLPSSRNNMQID
-175 IAGLDLKDGQVQLQD
+175 IAGLDLKDGEVLLQD
-190 AITGMAVAVTKINA
+190 EMSGMAVAVTRINA

-213 PFDVRMTA
+213 PFDVRLNA
-221 RVEGGNPRVDANL
+221 RVEGGNPRIDANL

-280 QKSALDIAG
+280 QKSALDVAG
-289 LEVVFQGDVT
+289 LEVVFQGEIT
-299 DPAARATNVDASVA
+299 DPGARATNVEASVA
-313 IPKLAIDPHK
+313 MPKLSIDPHK

-329 KLAIRAKGGVADGP
+329 KLAVRAKGSVADGP

-348 DAPALNISPAS
+348 DAPALNISPTQ

-385 NAGELDIKEAKLDS
+385 NATELDIKEAKLDS
-399 TSKNGERIV
+399 TSKKGERVV
-408 KLNFA
+408 KLTFA
-413 SPLSLNLL
+413 SPLTLNLL
-421 QRSGGL
+421 QRQGGL

-442 KGSLQIPVIGSVTAD
+442 KGNLQIPVIGSLNVD
-457 LLKDQATSKI
+457 LLKDTANSKI

-477 LSADITKLSDS
+477 LTADIAKLSDA
-488 PKVSF
+488 PQVNF
-493 ALLVDTL
+493 ALAVDTL

-506 PPAAATPA
+506 PPVVTAPAKPPVDGKKDETKPA
-514 QPAPKQPAE
+514 QPAP
-523 AKKEDGKPAQ
+523 
-533 PAAAPAPAPAPA
+533 AAPV
-545 PAKPADD
+545 DD
-552 TIDLSALIGP
+552 TINLSALVGP
-562 SVNGTIKVG
+562 SVNGTLKVG
-571 KLVVRGLKADDVG
+571 KLVVRGLKADDV
-584 AAVKLDK
+584 AAAIKLDR

-605 GKLAGTLSVDAA
+605 GKLAGALSLDAA

-632 IEPFLMD
+632 IEPLLMD
-639 LARQNVLSGTGSLA
+639 LAQRNVLSGTGSLA
-653 LDLKTAGANAYAM
+653 LDLKTAGANPYAM
-666 KSGLGGTLQL
+666 KSGLGGTLQV

-690 TLRELKAAFKPESQN
+690 TLRELKAALKPESQD
-705 ETVASDTSKQTAFSE
+705 ETVAADTSKQTAFSE
-720 MDADLAFTK
+720 MEADLAFTK
-729 GVAAVKR
+729 GVASVKR

-765 RARVVNPA
+765 RVRVVNPA

-784 KDVTIPVHV
+784 KDVTIPVRV
-793 KGPFDKPT
+793 KGPFDKPS
-801 YTVLWKDAIGG
+801 YTLLWKDAVAG
-812 ILQRSLENK
+812 ILKRSLENK

-843 LGK
+843 LGR

>member
-44 QQRYQ
+44 QERYQ

-64 RIGLSVQGVSLS
+64 RIGLYVQGVSLS
-76 EPNSSE
+76 EPNSTD
-82 TFASIDSTRLAV
+82 TFASIESTRLAV

-105 VDHVAITGFKAR
+105 VDHVAISGLKAR
-117 VVRDKQGHFN
+117 VVRDKQGQFN

-133 GIAPVTAAPANP
+133 GTQPVTDSPSNP
-145 AEALAGAAQSAV
+145 AEALVGAAQTAA
-157 QAIANG
+157 QAITSG
-163 NLPQPRNNMQID
+163 NLPPTRNNMQID
-175 IAGLDLKDGQVQLQD
+175 IAGLDLKDGEVQLQD
-190 AITGMAVAVTKINA
+190 AITGMAVAFTRINA

-221 RVEGGNPRVDANL
+221 RVEGGYPRVDANL

-248 YAAQKLDLRMD
+248 YAAQRLDLRMD
-259 GKLPGAEAKSLA
+259 GKLPGAEAKSLV

-280 QKSALDIAG
+280 QKSALDVGG
-289 LEVVFQGDVT
+289 LELLFQGDVT
-299 DPAARATNVDASVA
+299 EPSVKATNVEASVA

-329 KLAIRAKGGVADGP
+329 KLAVRAKGGVVDGP
-343 FEFAV
+343 FELAV

-399 TSKNGERIV
+399 TSKKGDRVV

-421 QRSGGL
+421 MRSGAM
-427 SGLRGDVNITDPGLP
+427 SALRGDVNITDPGLP
-442 KGSLQIPVIGSVTAD
+442 KGSLQIPVIGSLTVD

-477 LSADITKLSDS
+477 LSADITKLTDT
-488 PKVSF
+488 PQMKF
-493 ALLVDTL
+493 ALVVDTL

-506 PPAAATPA
+506 PPVVAAPPKPPA
-514 QPAPKQPAE
+514 
-523 AKKEDGKPAQ
+523 DGKKDDSK
-533 PAAAPAPAPAPA
+533 PAPAPAPA
-545 PAKPADD
+545 APVDD
-552 TIDLSALIGP
+552 TINLSALVGP
-562 SVNGTIKVG
+562 SVNGTLKVG
-571 KLVVRGLKADDVG
+571 KLVVRGLKADEVS
-584 AAVKLDK
+584 ASVKLDK
-591 GKLDISSLTAGLYG
+591 GKLDISDLAAGLYG
-605 GKLAGTLSVDAA
+605 GKLAGALSVDAA
-617 QGNQLATKMSLAGIA
+617 QGNQIATKMTLAGIA
-632 IEPFLMD
+632 IEPLLVD
-639 LARQNVLSGTGSLA
+639 LAKRNVLSGTGNLT
-653 LDLKTAGANAYAM
+653 LDLKTGGANVYAM

-676 RLRDGAVKGINLTQ
+676 KLRDGAVKGIDLTQ
-690 TLRELKAAFKPESQN
+690 TLRDLKARFSPDAQN
-705 ETVASDTSKQTAFSE
+705 ETVAADTGKQTQFSE
-720 MDADLAFTK
+720 LDADFAIAK
-729 GVAAVKR
+729 GIATVKR
-736 LNVVSPLLRV
+736 LNFVSPLLRV
-746 TQGEPATIDFVK
+746 TQGEPASIDFVK

-765 RARVVNPA
+765 RARVINPA
-773 ADPEGKELIDL
+773 ANPDGKELIDL
-784 KDVTIPVHV
+784 KDVTIPVHF
-793 KGPFDKPT
+793 KGPFDNPS
-801 YTVLWKDAIGG
+801 YTLLWKDAIGG
-812 ILQRSLENK
+812 ILKRSLENK
-821 LREAVTGKGK
+821 LKEAVSGKGK
-831 GGAAVDKALKGL
+831 SGAAVDKALKGL

>member
-82 TFASIDSTRLAV
+82 IFASIDSTRLAV

-105 VDHVAITGFKAR
+105 VDHVAISGLKAR
-117 VVRDKQGHFN
+117 VIRGKDGQFN

-133 GIAPVTAAPANP
+133 GTAPVTEVPANP
-145 AEALAGAAQSAV
+145 AEALVGAAETAA
-157 QAIANG
+157 QAITNG
-163 NLPQPRNNMQID
+163 SLPPRRSNMQID
-175 IAGLDLKDGQVQLQD
+175 IAGLDLKDGSVQLQD
-190 AITGMAVAVTKINA
+190 AISGMAVAVTNINA

-213 PFDVRMTA
+213 PFDVRLTA

-271 MRGNLAFNG
+271 MRGNLAFDG
-280 QKSALDIAG
+280 RKSALDVAG

-299 DPAARATNVDASVA
+299 DPAAAATNVDASVA
-313 IPKLAIDPHK
+313 MPKLSIDPHK
-323 SQLQIE
+323 RQLQIE

-368 VRISGLDASF
+368 VRVSGLDASF

-399 TSKNGERIV
+399 TSKSGERVV

-421 QRSGGL
+421 MRSGAL
-427 SGLRGDVNITDPGLP
+427 SALRGDVNITDPGLP

-477 LSADITKLSDS
+477 LSADITRLSDA
-488 PKVSF
+488 PRVNF
-493 ALLVDTL
+493 ALVVDTL

-506 PPAAATPA
+506 PPVAPPAA
-514 QPAPKQPAE
+514 KPAE
-523 AKKEDGKPAQ
+523 GKKDESKPAQ
-533 PAAAPAPAPAPA
+533 PAPAPAPV
-545 PAKPADD
+545 DD
-552 TIDLSALIGP
+552 TIDLSALVGP
-562 SVNGTIKVG
+562 SVNGTLKVG
-571 KLVVRGLKADDVG
+571 KLVVRGLKADEVG
-584 AAVKLDK
+584 ATVKLDK
-591 GKLDISSLTAGLYG
+591 GKLEITSLTAGLYG
-605 GKLAGTLSVDAA
+605 GKLAGAVTVDAA
-617 QGNQLATKMSLAGIA
+617 QGNQLASKMSLAGIA

-639 LARQNVLSGTGSLA
+639 LAKRNVLSGTGSLA

-666 KSGLGGTLQL
+666 KAGLGGTMQL

-690 TLRELKAAFKPESQN
+690 TLRELKAAFKPESQD
-705 ETVASDTSKQTAFSE
+705 ETVPADTSKQTEFSE
-720 MDADLAFTK
+720 MEADLAFAK
-729 GVAAVKR
+729 GVASVKR

-784 KDVTIPVHV
+784 KDVTIPVRIQ
-793 KGPFDKPT
+793 GPFDKPS
-801 YTVLWKDAIGG
+801 YTLLWKDAVGA
-812 ILQRSLENK
+812 ILKRSLENK
-821 LREAVTGKGK
+821 LRDAVSGKGK
-831 GGAAVDKALKGL
+831 NGESIDKALKGL

>member
-15 LVVVAVV
+15 LIVVAVV

-44 QQRYQ
+44 QERYH
-49 RTLTIDGEIE
+49 RTLTIDGEIQ

-76 EPNSSE
+76 EVNSTD

-105 VDHVAITGFKAR
+105 VDHVAISGFKAR
-117 VVRDKQGHFN
+117 VVRNKDGQFN

-133 GIAPVTAAPANP
+133 GTAPVVATPANP
-145 AEALAGAAQSAV
+145 AEALAGAAQTAA
-157 QAIANG
+157 QALTSG
-163 NLPQPRNNMQID
+163 TLPPSRNNMQID
-175 IAGLDLKDGQVQLQD
+175 IAGLDLKDGEVLLQD
-190 AITGMAVAVTKINA
+190 EMSGMAVAVTKINA

-213 PFDVRMTA
+213 PFDVRLAA
-221 RVEGGNPRVDANL
+221 RIEGGNPRIDANL

-280 QKSALDIAG
+280 QKSALNVAG

-299 DPAARATNVDASVA
+299 DPAARATNVEASVA
-313 IPKLAIDPHK
+313 MPKLSIDPHK

-329 KLAIRAKGGVADGP
+329 KLAVRAKGGVADGP

-348 DAPALNISPAS
+348 DAPALNISPTQ

-368 VRISGLDASF
+368 VRLSGLDASF

-385 NAGELDIKEAKLDS
+385 NAAELDIKEAKLDS
-399 TSKNGERIV
+399 TSKRGDRVV
-408 KLNFA
+408 KLTFA
-413 SPLSLNLL
+413 SPLTLNLL
-421 QRSGGL
+421 QRQGGL
-427 SGLRGDVNITDPGLP
+427 SGLRGDVSITDPGLP
-442 KGSLQIPVIGSVTAD
+442 KGSLQIPVIGSLNVD
-457 LLKDQATSKI
+457 LLKDTASSKI

-477 LSADITKLSDS
+477 LTADIAKLSDA
-488 PKVSF
+488 PQVKF
-493 ALLVDTL
+493 ALAVDTL

-506 PPAAATPA
+506 PPAVAAAAPAKPPADGKKDENKPA
-514 QPAPKQPAE
+514 QPAP
-523 AKKEDGKPAQ
+523 
-533 PAAAPAPAPAPA
+533 AAPA
-545 PAKPADD
+545 DD
-552 TIDLSALIGP
+552 SINLSALVGP
-562 SVNGTIKVG
+562 SVNGTLKVG
-571 KLVVRGLKADDVG
+571 KLVVRGLKADEVA
-584 AAVKLDK
+584 AAVKLDR

-605 GKLAGTLSVDAA
+605 GKLAGALSLDAA

-632 IEPFLMD
+632 IEPLLVD
-639 LARQNVLSGTGSLA
+639 LAQRNVLSGTGSLA

-666 KSGLGGTLQL
+666 KSGLGGTVQV

-690 TLRELKAAFKPESQN
+690 TLRELKAALKPESQD
-705 ETVASDTSKQTAFSE
+705 ETVAADTSKQTAFSE
-720 MDADLAFTK
+720 MEADLAFTK
-729 GVAAVKR
+729 GVANVKR

-758 SELDLVA
+758 SELNLVA

-784 KDVTIPVHV
+784 KDVTIPVHI

-801 YTVLWKDAIGG
+801 YTLLWKDAIGG
-812 ILQRSLENK
+812 ILKRSLENK

-843 LGK
+843 LGR